1 MTNLW
6 LWGCPRERQLQKQR
20 CEAGMRLDVAE
31 RSMGP
36 VWLLH
41 SNWAGGAGLQ
51 GMEGGRMRHL
61 SGSQSPVS
69 SQGLSLHVAL

>member
-1 MTNLW
+1 
-6 LWGCPRERQLQKQR
+6 
-20 CEAGMRLDVAE
+20 MRLDVAE

-36 VWLLH
+36 VWLEH

-51 GMEGGRMRHL
+51 GMEGGGMRHL